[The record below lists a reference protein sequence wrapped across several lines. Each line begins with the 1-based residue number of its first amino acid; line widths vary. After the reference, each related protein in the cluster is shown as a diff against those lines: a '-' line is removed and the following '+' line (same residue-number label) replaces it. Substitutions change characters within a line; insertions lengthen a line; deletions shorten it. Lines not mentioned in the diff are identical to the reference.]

1 MAAYFATPLS
11 SVTTVPA
18 ATATKVPAT
27 AQGSRVMLKLFNDD
41 AAASIFYGGSTVS
54 ATNGIPV
61 GPGGESEWIPCS
73 GDIWVY
79 SVAGTT
85 VRALE
90 GA

>member
-1 MAAYFATPLS
+1 MAAYFSVPLS
-11 SVTTVPA
+11 SVTTLSA
-18 ATATKVPAT
+18 ATAAKVPAT
-27 AQGSRVMLKLFNDD
+27 AQTLRLMLKLFNDD
-41 AAASIFYGGSTVS
+41 PTYPVFYGGSTV
-54 ATNGIPV
+54 TDTTGIPV
-61 GPGGESEWIPCS
+61 PPGSESDWIPCS